1 MRSLCLHGVLVLAV
15 LAIPGYGRDKR
26 KDPTKIGNRRV
37 AHGPNFYSVEKEMAL
52 GRQLAIEVQRQARL
66 LKDPITSEYVNR
78 LGQNLVRNSDVTF
91 PVIIRIIESD
101 ELNAFTLP
109 GGFVFVNTGLIRLT
123 ETEAELAA
131 AMAHELAHVAARH
144 ATRQATRD
152 QMVNLATI
160 PLGVAGGWA
169 GIAARQAAGIGIPL
183 GFLKFSRVFETEA
196 DLLGLQYLYAAGYD
210 PSASID
216 IFERIESTE
225 RRKPGAISKLFDT
238 HPMTADRIRSTQ
250 KNIDAILPGKPEYVV
265 NTSEYED
272 IRARLIKLQS
282 RTKAGDPSRPRL
294 RKMPEA
300 VDSEDQPVL
309 HRRQD

>member
-1 MRSLCLHGVLVLAV
+1 MRSLSILGLVGIAA
-15 LAIPGYGRDKR
+15 LAIPGHARDKR
-26 KDPTKIGNRRV
+26 KDPAEIGNRKV
-37 AHGPNFYSVEKEMAL
+37 ANGPNFYSVEKEIAL

-66 LKDPITSEYVNR
+66 LNDPIVSEYVNR
-78 LGQNLVRNSDVTF
+78 IGQNLVRNSDVTF
-91 PVIIRIIESD
+91 PVTIQVIESD

-183 GFLKFSRVFETEA
+183 GFLKFSRVFESEA

-216 IFERIESTE
+216 IFERVESTE
-225 RRKPGAISKLFDT
+225 RKKPGAISKLFDT
-238 HPMTADRIRSTQ
+238 HPMTADRIRKTQ
-250 KNIDAILPGKPEYVV
+250 KNIDEIIPGKPEYVV

-272 IRARLIKLQS
+272 IRGRLIRLQD
-282 RTKAGDPSRPRL
+282 RTKMRESTGPRL
-294 RKMPEA
+294 RRTPGA
-300 VDSEDQPVL
+300 DDSEDRPVL